1 MRTTVLPG
9 SRVLQPLHGCK
20 LSIINGSP
28 QVRAMAP
35 AAGKQHELRYLLLPC
50 RGLEQE
56 TALPRDSYLQPY
68 YKDVYGYLRVGP
80 PLLLVVQDLNMTRH
94 SPDIDAVC
102 SISGC
107 RDDSL
112 LNQVRL
118 LCSCIER
125 STNGRAAE
133 FAMATL
139 RAL

>member
-1 MRTTVLPG
+1 
-9 SRVLQPLHGCK
+9 
-20 LSIINGSP
+20 
-28 QVRAMAP
+28 MAP
-35 AAGKQHELRYLLLPC
+35 AAGKQHKLRCLPLPC

-80 PLLLVVQDLNMTRH
+80 PLLLVVQELNMTRH

-112 LNQVRL
+112 LNQVCSATALCVYEWQL
-118 LCSCIER
+118 LSLLR
-125 STNGRAAE
+125 SP
-133 FAMATL
+133 
-139 RAL
+139 